1 MDTIK
6 RLKAVDPK
14 EFGLSNRVR
23 VAVDRKKN
31 YYIVKNIKSRIIMK
45 TGKKINKT
53 AKTIKT
59 KKNKSVILATT
70 APVCSKTEKYLK
82 DKQIDI
88 VKNYFL
94 S

>member
-14 EFGLSNRVR
+14 EFGLSNRVS

-31 YYIVKNIKSRIIMK
+31 YYIVKNIKSQIIMK

-70 APVCSKTEKYLK
+70 APVCSKTEKHLK